1 MPNDPDDRAHKN
13 KPAAASFGSD
23 PVTRDVRAL
32 LLPGEPDGPDAVT
45 EDHVLS
51 ILAARRGREAS
62 FGRELFADPAWD
74 MLLELYAAKLG
85 QRRMTLLDISR
96 SIDIPQS
103 TIVRWVAALGAR
115 GLVASSTEAGRDWV
129 DLSEEGIA
137 AMRRLLDYWGAAF
150 RSI

>member
-13 KPAAASFGSD
+13 NRGLAADAS
-23 PVTRDVRAL
+23 PRARDVRAL
-32 LLPGEPDGPDAVT
+32 LFPDEPHGPDGVT

-74 MLLELYAAKLG
+74 IMLELYAAKLG
-85 QRRMTLLDISR
+85 DRRMTLLDIAR
-96 SIDIPQS
+96 LIDIPPS
-103 TIVRWVAALGAR
+103 TITRWLAALERR
-115 GLVASSTEAGRDWV
+115 GMVASSTQAGRDWV

-137 AMRRLLDYWGAAF
+137 AMRRLLEYWGVAF